1 MNHPLY
7 TIGYEG
13 ARIDE
18 FVETLLE
25 AGVQTLVDV
34 RDVPISRKKGF
45 SKSILRETLA
55 DHGIEYVH
63 LRGLGD
69 PKPGREAARSGD
81 FPRFREIFGAHM
93 KTQCAQLD
101 LEIAGNLA
109 KDIAICLM
117 CFERDHCTCHRSIVA
132 HHIVG
137 MTGLRVHNLAVE
149 RKSARHESSL
159 FNGQRSL
166 IPLR

>member
-13 ARIDE
+13 SRIDE

-25 AGVQTLVDV
+25 AGIRTLVDV
-34 RDVPISRKKGF
+34 REVPISRKKGF
-45 SKSILRETLA
+45 SKNILKEALA
-55 DHGIEYVH
+55 EYGISYVH

-81 FPRFREIFGAHM
+81 YPKFRKIFGAHM
-93 KTQCAQLD
+93 KTQYAQVD
-101 LEIAGNLA
+101 LQIAGSLA
-109 KDIAICLM
+109 QDVPTCLM

-132 HHIVG
+132 DHIVG
-137 MTGLRVHNLAVE
+137 MTGLQVHNLAVE
-149 RKSARHESSL
+149 RKSASYESSL
-159 FNGQRSL
+159 FKGQRCLVSL
-166 IPLR
+166 R